1 MHFSEIFDRPDL
13 SAGYIQAPHLT
24 SSHLINYDVV
34 GVDFELGQ
42 LLDQP
47 LRLVEGQELRDANAH
62 EGGFVRVLELVVDL
76 VDDLLQ
82 LHQLAEHVV
91 FRSLQVK
98 ETRERK

>member
-47 LRLVEGQELRDANAH
+47 LRLVEG
-62 EGGFVRVLELVVDL
+62 
-76 VDDLLQ
+76 
-82 LHQLAEHVV
+82 
-91 FRSLQVK
+91 
-98 ETRERK
+98 